1 MHHLASISV
10 IRHARSKNYLFIGI
24 GVTLNRTRLLLAE
37 DHAAMRNVAMRLLE
51 QEFEV
56 VGTAGDGQ
64 TLIEAAARLLPEVLV
79 VDISMPGLSGIEAAH
94 RLRETGSTTKVV
106 FLTVYED
113 LDYVTAA
120 LATGALGYV
129 VKSRMGTDLCLA
141 IKEALAGRLFISPPV
156 GCGPEKSGEEANP

>member
-1 MHHLASISV
+1 
-10 IRHARSKNYLFIGI
+10 
-24 GVTLNRTRLLLAE
+24 
-37 DHAAMRNVAMRLLE
+37 MRLLE

-79 VDISMPGLSGIEAAH
+79 VDISMPVLSGIEAAR

-113 LDYVTAA
+113 IDYVDAA
-120 LATGALGYV
+120 FAAGALGYV
-129 VKSRMGTDLCLA
+129 VKSRMDTDLCLA
-141 IKEALAGRLFISPPV
+141 IKEALAGRLFVSPSVAWVP
-156 GCGPEKSGEEANP
+156 PKSWEGDTP